1 MKYKQEYLETLN
13 RGKFIKLVL
22 KRYPKIKR
30 VTAERRWRDVVKYV
44 NVPKYENDRK
54 KEPSFQSMI
63 KFRDMKEYN
72 QLLTRDNLHK
82 YGFTEFEINWLEDN
96 GYLDGVKKK

>member
-44 NVPKYENDRK
+44 NVPKYDDSIK
-54 KEPSFQSMI
+54 KEPSFQKMI
-63 KFRDMKEYN
+63 EFRDMKKFK
-72 QLLTRDNLHK
+72 QSLTRENLRK
-82 YGFTEFEINWLEDN
+82 YGFKEVEINWLEDN
-96 GYLDGVKKK
+96 GHLDGIRKK